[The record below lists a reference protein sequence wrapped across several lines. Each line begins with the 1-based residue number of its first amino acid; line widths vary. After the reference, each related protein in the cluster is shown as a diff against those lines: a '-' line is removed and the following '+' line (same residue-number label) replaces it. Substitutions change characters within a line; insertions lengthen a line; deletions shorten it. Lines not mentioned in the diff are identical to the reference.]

1 MGPLFQSSP
10 GFPLPPPAETIEQ
23 RLQSQ
28 EMSNSLPRERVYSWP
43 TASPQT
49 WLSSERCAGAPGS
62 RAGSRARPFGL
73 QRGGRARRAPRV
85 LHRSAPTFLS
95 PPQLPGAGG
104 SGTRRVWDWGATQKS
119 GNRCSDKGT
128 CWRWKGRRHRLS
140 CCGRSLSCKSGD
152 LSSVL
157 PTSIT
162 PAIMGFNL
170 QNWLQDFYSSC
181 F

>member
-1 MGPLFQSSP
+1 MAHSFAPNLVEFREMRG
-10 GFPLPPPAETIEQ
+10 GTGEAAREAE
-23 RLQSQ
+23 
-28 EMSNSLPRERVYSWP
+28 
-43 TASPQT
+43 
-49 WLSSERCAGAPGS
+49 
-62 RAGSRARPFGL
+62 RARLGYSAAAE
-73 QRGGRARRAPRV
+73 RGVAPRV

-95 PPQLPGAGG
+95 PPNFLELGVRERVE
-104 SGTRRVWDWGATQKS
+104 SGVRGATEKS

-128 CWRWKGRRHRLS
+128 CWRWKGRGHRLS

-170 QNWLQDFYSSC
+170 QNWPQDFYSSC